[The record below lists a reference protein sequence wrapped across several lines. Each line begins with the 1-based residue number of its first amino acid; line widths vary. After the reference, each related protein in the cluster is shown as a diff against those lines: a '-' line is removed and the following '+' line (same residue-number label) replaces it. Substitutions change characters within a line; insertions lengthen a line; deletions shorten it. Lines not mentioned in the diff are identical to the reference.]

1 MCVKNGVVDTASF
14 QTASDHGAGNRGTED
29 HKQLAVSSINQQP
42 LEMTSDHHQSC
53 PFCAIAHKYPPLP
66 PTTFFRPK
74 NSSHD
79 DHLNLAAAAAPTTD
93 IPSPESFAEL
103 SNPGSG
109 DAHLILS
116 TRHVLAFLDIMPLTK
131 GHVLVATREHCERL
145 GDVRVGVGR
154 EIGQWL
160 PIISRVVMRT
170 LFGEE
175 EQGDFDSLWNWNVVQ
190 NNGARA
196 AQQVPHVHFHVIPRP
211 PDRPAERKGK
221 AHLSYVM
228 FGRGQREDLDDE
240 EGESLARL
248 LREELAR
255 EVQRVKREE

>member
-1 MCVKNGVVDTASF
+1 
-14 QTASDHGAGNRGTED
+14 
-29 HKQLAVSSINQQP
+29 
-42 LEMTSDHHQSC
+42 MTSDHHHTC

-66 PTTFFRPK
+66 PTTFLRPK

-79 DHLNLAAAAAPTTD
+79 DHLNLAAAAAAPTTTTTTTTD
-93 IPSPESFAEL
+93 IPSPDSFTEP
-103 SNPGSG
+103 SNSDGPGH
-109 DAHLILS
+109 AHLLLS
-116 TRHVLAFLDIMPLTK
+116 TKHVLAFLDIMPLTR

-145 GDVRVGVGR
+145 GDVGVAVGR

-160 PIISRVVMRT
+160 PVISRVVMRT

-175 EQGDFDSLWNWNVVQ
+175 EQGDFNSLWNWNVVQ
-190 NNGARA
+190 NNGVRA

-211 PDRPAERKGK
+211 PDRPAEGKGK

-240 EGESLARL
+240 EGESLAGM

-255 EVQRVKREE
+255 EVERVKREEGLDLEGEFGKFRVEKGKL

>member
-1 MCVKNGVVDTASF
+1 MS
-14 QTASDHGAGNRGTED
+14 
-29 HKQLAVSSINQQP
+29 
-42 LEMTSDHHQSC
+42 SDHHQSSSSSSC
-53 PFCAIAHKYPPLP
+53 PFCAIAHTYPPIP
-66 PTTFFRPK
+66 PTTFLRPK
-74 NSSHD
+74 NSTHD
-79 DHLNLAAAAAPTTD
+79 DHLNLVAPAPTSPD
-93 IPSPESFAEL
+93 IPSPETITGPSY
-103 SNPGSG
+103 SDPGYV
-109 DAHLILS
+109 HLILS
-116 TRHVLAFLDIMPLTK
+116 TRHVLAFLDIMPLTR

-145 GDVRVGVGR
+145 GDVRVDVGR

-175 EQGDFDSLWNWNVVQ
+175 EQGDFNSLWNWNVVQ
-190 NNGARA
+190 NNGVRA

-211 PDRPAERKGK
+211 PDRPAEGKGK

-255 EVQRVKREE
+255 EVEQVRREEGVNLDGEFGGSEVRKGKL